1 MALEDALVIADCLQ
15 RLESMPAAL
24 AAFEARRRPRTAWV
38 RAQTHR
44 RDRLRYLHPALRRAV
59 MGVAGHATFRA
70 HYRPLLAPP

>member
-1 MALEDALVIADCLQ
+1 MT
-15 RLESMPAAL
+15 R
-24 AAFEARRRPRTAWV
+24 
-38 RAQTHR
+38 R